1 MKSQVVIGIDLGTTY
16 SCAAIVENGRPRVIS
31 DTGGGYLIPS
41 VVAMD
46 GKGNRLVGQAAKRQ
60 ILINPRHTI
69 YAAKRLIG
77 RRFFSDEVKKAKTY
91 IKYQVLPA
99 DQDEVVVKL
108 REEMYSLSEVSALI
122 LDYIRNVS
130 QDRIGKEISKA
141 VVTVP
146 AYFNDSQRQAV
157 RTAGEIAKIEII
169 RIINEPTA
177 AALAYGFGK
186 TLNQKIAVYDLGGGT
201 FDLSLLELR
210 NNIFEVKATGGNT
223 FLGGVDFD
231 NELAAWVLDKFK
243 KENNIDLTKDPV
255 SHQRIQDAC
264 EQAKI
269 DLSSQ
274 PKVRINI
281 PYIATGPNGP
291 LNIDYTIERPQ
302 FEELIKPLVDST
314 LSTCDKV
321 LSDARLKL
329 EEIDA
334 VLLVGGSTRI
344 PMVAEAVEEFFQ
356 KQPNKTVHPDE
367 AVALGAAILADSIA
381 GSKQQEIMLL
391 DVLPITI
398 GLKLGGDRVSTIFE
412 RNSPV
417 PSQKQKI
424 FTTSKDDQDT
434 ITLTILQGDSPN
446 ASECVPIGGF
456 NFSGLR
462 KAPKGQARIEVTFTM
477 SLEGILSLAARDPDT
492 GAEQKST
499 IKVQSSQI
507 KKYHEDLIVPKKPVA
522 ESDAAK
528 ETVITRT
535 VTRETKLKSA
545 EAPKAE
551 KPADAPAQ
559 TAKSPASTAA
569 ANAPASKPTQPT
581 TAFIASKPAA
591 APQQKGPAPKS
602 APAKPKKPESKPG
615 FFSKIFGRK
624 SSRSK

>member
-1 MKSQVVIGIDLGTTY
+1 MNNQVVIGIDLGTTY
-16 SCAAIVENGRPRVIS
+16 SCAAIVERGRPRVIS
-31 DTGGGYLIPS
+31 DTGGSYLIPS

-60 ILINPRHTI
+60 ILTNPKNSI
-69 YAAKRLIG
+69 FASKRLIG
-77 RRFFSDEVKKAKTY
+77 RPFFSDEVKRIKHY
-91 IKYQVLPA
+91 VKYQILPA
-99 DQDEVVVKL
+99 DEQEEVVVKL
-108 REEMYSLSEVSALI
+108 HDEVYSLSEVSALL

-157 RTAGEIAKIEII
+157 RTAGEIAKLDII

-186 TLNQKIAVYDLGGGT
+186 GLNQKIAIYDLGGGT
-201 FDLSLLELR
+201 FDISILELR
-210 NNIFEVKATGGNT
+210 NNVFEVKATGGNT
-223 FLGGVDFD
+223 CLGGVDFD
-231 NELAAWVLDKFK
+231 NGLASWVFEHFLKDTGV
-243 KENNIDLTKDPV
+243 DLSKDPI
-255 SHQRIQDAC
+255 SHQRVQDAC

-269 DLSSQ
+269 ELSSR
-274 PKVRINI
+274 PSARINI
-281 PYIATGPNGP
+281 PFITAGPNGP
-291 LNIDYTIERPQ
+291 LNIDYTIQREE
-302 FEELIKPLVDST
+302 FEDLIKTLVDST

-321 LSDARLKL
+321 LDDAKLKVDD
-329 EEIDA
+329 IDA

-344 PMVAEAVEEFFQ
+344 PMVAKRVADFF
-356 KQPNKTVHPDE
+356 KKPPSKGVHPDE

-381 GSKQQEIMLL
+381 GSRQQEVMLL

-398 GLKLGGDRVSTIFE
+398 GLKLGGDRVSPIFE

-417 PSQKQKI
+417 PNQKQKI

-434 ITLTILQGDSPN
+434 ITLSILQGDSPN

-477 SLEGILSLAARDPDT
+477 SPEGILSLTARDPDT
-492 GAEQKST
+492 GQEQKST
-499 IKVQSSQI
+499 IKVQSSTT
-507 KKYHEDLIVPKKPVA
+507 KSYHQDLIAPQKPVVA
-522 ESDAAK
+522 SDSAQ

-535 VTRETKLKSA
+535 VTREKKLKA
-545 EAPKAE
+545 EEPAKTE
-551 KPADAPAQ
+551 KPAPEPAKIGKTAPERD
-559 TAKSPASTAA
+559 TKTEPTPEAKKSFLSPPR
-569 ANAPASKPTQPT
+569 PAGAKPMP
-581 TAFIASKPAA
+581 KP
-591 APQQKGPAPKS
+591 QK
-602 APAKPKKPESKPG
+602 APAKKG
-615 FFSKIFGRK
+615 LLQKIISLF

>member
-1 MKSQVVIGIDLGTTY
+1 MNNQVVIGIDLGTTY
-16 SCAAIVENGRPRVIS
+16 SCAAIVERGRPRVIS
-31 DTGGGYLIPS
+31 DTGGSYLIPS

-60 ILINPRHTI
+60 ILTNPKNSI
-69 YAAKRLIG
+69 FASKRLIG
-77 RRFFSDEVKKAKTY
+77 RPFFSDEVKRIKHY
-91 IKYQVLPA
+91 VKYQILPA
-99 DQDEVVVKL
+99 DEQEEVVVKL
-108 REEMYSLSEVSALI
+108 HDEVYSLSEVSALL

-157 RTAGEIAKIEII
+157 RTAGEIAKLDII

-186 TLNQKIAVYDLGGGT
+186 GLNQKIAIYDLGGGT
-201 FDLSLLELR
+201 FDISILELR
-210 NNIFEVKATGGNT
+210 NNVFEVKATGGNT
-223 FLGGVDFD
+223 CLGGVDFD
-231 NELAAWVLDKFK
+231 NGLASWVFEHFLKDTGV
-243 KENNIDLTKDPV
+243 DLSKDPI
-255 SHQRIQDAC
+255 SHQRVQDAC

-269 DLSSQ
+269 ELSSR
-274 PKVRINI
+274 PSARINI
-281 PYIATGPNGP
+281 PFITAGPNGP
-291 LNIDYTIERPQ
+291 LNIDYTIQREE
-302 FEELIKPLVDST
+302 FEDLIKTLVDST

-321 LSDARLKL
+321 LDDAKLKVDD
-329 EEIDA
+329 IDA

-344 PMVAEAVEEFFQ
+344 PMVAKRVADFF
-356 KQPNKTVHPDE
+356 KKPPSKGVHPDE

-381 GSKQQEIMLL
+381 GSRQQEVMLL

-398 GLKLGGDRVSTIFE
+398 GLKLGGDRVSPIFE

-417 PSQKQKI
+417 PNQKQKI

-434 ITLTILQGDSPN
+434 ITLSILQGDSPN

-477 SLEGILSLAARDPDT
+477 SPEGILSLTARDPDT
-492 GAEQKST
+492 GQEQKST
-499 IKVQSSQI
+499 IKVQSSTT
-507 KKYHEDLIVPKKPVA
+507 KSYHQNLIAPQKPVVA
-522 ESDAAK
+522 SDSAQ

-535 VTRETKLKSA
+535 VTREKKLKA
-545 EAPKAE
+545 EEPAKTE
-551 KPADAPAQ
+551 KPAPEPAKIGKTAPERD
-559 TAKSPASTAA
+559 TKTEPTPEAKKSFLSQPRPAGA
-569 ANAPASKPTQPT
+569 KPMP
-581 TAFIASKPAA
+581 KP
-591 APQQKGPAPKS
+591 QK
-602 APAKPKKPESKPG
+602 APAKKG
-615 FFSKIFGRK
+615 LLQKIISLF